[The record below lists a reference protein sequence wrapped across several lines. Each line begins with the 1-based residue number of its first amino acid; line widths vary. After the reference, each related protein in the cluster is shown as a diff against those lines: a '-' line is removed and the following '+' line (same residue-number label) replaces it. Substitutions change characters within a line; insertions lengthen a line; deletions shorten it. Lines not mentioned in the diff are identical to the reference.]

1 MTPNIPLFDGERLD
15 AVNDNITLIQKKNGL
30 TFGTDAL
37 LLAAFLRGGAK
48 QTALDLGAGT
58 GILSFLCAARGRFA
72 KIYAVE
78 AQEEFCDL
86 IVRNAALNRMDDRV
100 VCVHR
105 DVRELSPADVGGECD
120 VVFTNPPY
128 MRAGSG
134 KTNLHGAKTTA
145 RHEILGGIEDFCAA
159 AARNLKYGGLFYAV
173 YRPERTAE
181 LFYAM
186 HGVGIEPK
194 RLCAVCPDTDS
205 APSLIL
211 VEGKKGAA
219 AGLIFEKPLLL
230 YADDAHTVY
239 TPETQFIYDNGR
251 FTERE

>member
-1 MTPNIPLFDGERLD
+1 MTHNIPLFDGERLD
-15 AVNDNITLIQKKNGL
+15 VVNDNITLIQKKNGL

-37 LLAAFLRGGAK
+37 LLAAFLRNGAK
-48 QTALDLGAGT
+48 LTALDLGAGT
-58 GILSFLCAARGRFA
+58 GIISFLCAARGKFA
-72 KIYAVE
+72 KIFAIE
-78 AQEEFCDL
+78 AQEDFCDL
-86 IVRNAALNRMDDRV
+86 IVRNAVINRMDDRV
-100 VCVHR
+100 VCIHR
-105 DVRELSPADVGGECD
+105 DARELTPANLGGECD

-134 KTNLHGAKTTA
+134 KTNMHDAKATA
-145 RHEILGGIEDFCAA
+145 RHEILGNIEDFCAA

-186 HGVGIEPK
+186 HFASIEPK
-194 RLCAVCPDTDS
+194 RLCVVCPDSDS

-219 AGLIFEKPLLL
+219 PGILFEKPLFL
-230 YADDAHTVY
+230 YADETHTTY
-239 TPETQFIYDNGR
+239 TREMQYIYDNGR
-251 FTERE
+251 FMRQK

>member
-1 MTPNIPLFDGERLD
+1 MTPNIQLFEDERLD

-58 GILSFLCAARGRFA
+58 GILSLLCAARGRFA
-72 KIYAVE
+72 EIYAVE
-78 AQEEFCDL
+78 AQAEFCDL
-86 IVRNAALNRMDDRV
+86 IVRNAALNHLDDRI

-105 DVRELSPADVGGECD
+105 DVRKLVPTDIGGECD

-134 KTNLHGAKTTA
+134 KSNLHDVKTMA
-145 RHEILGGIEDFCAA
+145 RHEMLGGIDDFCAA

-194 RLCAVCPDTDS
+194 RLCAVCPDSDS

-219 AGLIFEKPLLL
+219 AGLIFESPLIL
-230 YADDAHTVY
+230 YADAAHTAY
-239 TPETQFIYDNGR
+239 TRETQFIYDNGR
-251 FTERE
+251 FSKWK